1 MFFILIGVVFS
12 FPKTFCLSKFCEENG
27 KTYQFEGVK
36 KYSWTKAAEHCKEYG
51 GTLAYVRSFFLEP
64 CISNTLGEIG
74 HGSFSIGGKKHPSRN
89 WTWMDD
95 TPITQPSYWARGE
108 PNNVGGNEN
117 CLQFKFY
124 GANFHWNDVSCNAI
138 AGFICQ
144 FNFSISESTLPEL
157 PEQTTLYEESF
168 VNFDGNYF
176 LSPTDDQSTKYKTG
190 QQATISTTDDQ
201 SVTSTTSGQSTTS
214 TTSGQSTTSTT
225 SSQSKTFTQET
236 SVNIIMTAISY
247 YCTVQRF
254 LMRDVYE
261 RAQLLT
267 HNFLTGNLKVAKN
280 SKCHKTAV

>member
-168 VNFDGNYF
+168 VNFD
-176 LSPTDDQSTKYKTG
+176 DDQSTKYKTG